1 MPNHRIQSLSALRQ
15 LISEPPALMK
25 KRLQP
30 VIDAHC
36 LTIIR
41 NASVCTVGL
50 AGADSDIAFLDLH
63 ATPVILAEGNR
74 IRLAWPSGLHLPRID
89 GQTPRPCSL
98 LFIMPGI
105 GFALRANGR
114 CHPRGVEAGVVLE
127 FQADALFLH
136 CSRAMV
142 RADFWTPRE
151 HLAGWPAERGE
162 GTLSDAAQAF
172 IARSPYLLM
181 LTRNAEGAT
190 EISPRGDPEGFIGVI
205 DGQRLL
211 IPERPGNKVAVSLRN
226 ILACDEL
233 KLAFLL
239 PGSATVLSVTGR
251 AQVSADPQLLGPL
264 SVNGKAPVLGTL
276 MEVERFAFV
285 EAPELVEAGLWRP
298 ETHLAPSDIPSF
310 PKMLAEHM
318 NGTGLLGKATTLVV
332 DAVVRHDLK
341 HLY

>member
-1 MPNHRIQSLSALRQ
+1 MSRHRIESLGALRT
-15 LISEPPALMK
+15 LIAEPPALMK

-30 VIDAHC
+30 VIDPHC
-36 LTIIR
+36 LTLIR
-41 NASVCTVGL
+41 NASVCAVGL
-50 AGADSDIAFLDLH
+50 AGADSDIAFLDLQS
-63 ATPVILAEGNR
+63 TPVILAEGKR
-74 IRLAWPSGLHLPRID
+74 IRLAWPAALPLKEYGASRA
-89 GQTPRPCSL
+89 CSL
-98 LFIMPGI
+98 LFILPGI

-114 CHPRGVEAGVVLE
+114 GQPLREEAGTCLE
-127 FQADALFLH
+127 FEADALFLH

-142 RADFWTPRE
+142 RADFWTARE
-151 HLAGWPAERGE
+151 DPGGWPAERGE
-162 GTLSDAAQAF
+162 GALSQAARAF
-172 IARSPYLLM
+172 LARSPYLLM

-190 EISPRGDPEGFIGVI
+190 ELSPRGDPEGFIGLI
-205 DGQRLL
+205 DPQRLL
-211 IPERPGNKVAVSLRN
+211 IPERPGNKVAVSLSN

-239 PGSATVLSVTGR
+239 PGSATVLGITGR

-276 MEVERFAFV
+276 VEVERFAFV
-285 EAPELVEAGLWRP
+285 EAPELVDAGLWRA
-298 ETHLAPSDIPSF
+298 ETHLAPTAIPSF

>member
-1 MPNHRIQSLSALRQ
+1 MPRHRIESLGALRT
-15 LISEPPALMK
+15 LIAEPPALMK

-30 VIDAHC
+30 AIDDHC
-36 LTIIR
+36 LTVIR
-41 NASVCTVGL
+41 NASVCVVGL
-50 AGADSDIAFLDLH
+50 AGSDSPIAFLDLC
-63 ATPVILAEGNR
+63 ATPVIHAEGTR
-74 IRLAWPSGLHLPRID
+74 IRMAWPALLPAVAS
-89 GQTPRPCSL
+89 QVPRACSL

-114 CHPRGVEAGVVLE
+114 CHTQQEDAGLLLE
-127 FQADALFLH
+127 FCADALFLH

-151 HLAGWPAERGE
+151 SRSAWPMGRGE
-162 GTLSDAAQAF
+162 GALSEAAQAF

-190 EISPRGDPEGFIGVI
+190 ELSPRGDPDGFVGVL
-205 DGQRLL
+205 DGHRLL
-211 IPERPGNKVAVSLRN
+211 IPERPGNKVAVSLSN
-226 ILACDEL
+226 ILSCGEV

-239 PGSATVLSVTGR
+239 PGASTVLSVTGR
-251 AQVSADPQLLGPL
+251 AQVSADPGLLGPL

-276 MEVERFAFV
+276 LEVERFAFV
-285 EAPELVEAGLWRP
+285 EAPELVAAGLWRT
-298 ETHLAPSDIPSF
+298 ETHLSPAAIPSF